1 MFVVPKDAKDVEM
14 TSIILEAL
22 AAESYKNVVPAFY
35 NVALKTKGA
44 RDDESSEMIDMIRDG
59 LTFDFGY
66 LNSGALGGVG
76 HLWVNLIRNDND
88 DVASEY
94 AANEPT
100 YKDNLEKIL
109 KVYR

>member
-1 MFVVPKDAKDVEM
+1 M
-14 TSIILEAL
+14 TSMVLEGL
-22 AAESYKNVVPAFY
+22 ASKSYKKVIPAFY
-35 NVALKTKGA
+35 DIALKTKGT

-76 HLWVNLIRNDND
+76 HLWVNLIRNNNAN
-88 DVASEY
+88 VTSEY
-94 AANEPT
+94 DAK
-100 YKDNLEKIL
+100 KDKYEEKLNDLL